1 MLDSRTLEQPAA
13 RAMTF
18 DPKTGTYIRT
28 CKYCE
33 AEMSEP
39 LSEDGKLWMFCCHE
53 HKKRWDQG
61 QRTIAEL
68 EKDRTRFL

>member
-1 MLDSRTLEQPAA
+1 
-13 RAMTF
+13 
-18 DPKTGTYIRT
+18 
-28 CKYCE
+28 
-33 AEMSEP
+33 MSEP
-39 LSEDGKLWMFCCHE
+39 LSADGKLWMFCCLE